1 MIMLAA
7 GNDGQF
13 ARLCQALERE
23 DLARDPRF
31 ATNEARVGN
40 REELTELLDALFV
53 QRSMSDWSERLAR
66 AGVPCG
72 PVNDISQAFDDPQV
86 IHRGLRVQ
94 LEHPLAGLMDTVANP
109 VRLSASAA
117 SYTLPPPLLGEHTD
131 EVLQRLLGMTV
142 NEIEALR
149 RARVV

>member
-1 MIMLAA
+1 
-7 GNDGQF
+7 
-13 ARLCQALERE
+13 LCQALERE

-40 REELTELLDALFV
+40 RDELTGLLNALFV
-53 QRSMSDWSERLAR
+53 QRSVSHWSERLAR

-72 PVNDISQAFDDPQV
+72 PINDISQAFDDPQV
-86 IHRGLRVQ
+86 IHRGLRIQ
-94 LEHPLAGLMDTVANP
+94 LQHPLAGRIDTVANP
-109 VRLSASAA
+109 IRLSASAA

-142 NEIEALR
+142 KEIEVLR
-149 RARVV
+149 SVRVL